1 MYIKPDFLGQDDRPR
16 PERKHVELNEMVP
29 WDSNKSNDDPKLGK
43 FTFLTHNRKSV
54 NEYAVEGKMGNK
66 KRV

>member
-43 FTFLTHNRKSV
+43 FTFVTHNKKSV
-54 NEYAVEGKMGNK
+54 F
-66 KRV
+66 